1 MEIKLKKDFGK
12 ISTSKANS
20 ANAKIKRIAD
30 SSKNNDQK
38 AREIEKVF
46 ADTYKGTGLDVTKAF
61 DKKVVK
67 KMLDSS
73 QLPIVSDKRI
83 PMS

>member
-1 MEIKLKKDFGK
+1 MEIKLNKDFGK
-12 ISTSKANS
+12 ISASKANS

-30 SSKNNDQK
+30 SSKSTDQK

-46 ADTYKGTGLDVTKAF
+46 SDVYKGTGLDVTKAF
-61 DKKVVK
+61 DKKAIK
-67 KMLDSS
+67 KMLDSG

>member
-1 MEIKLKKDFGK
+1 MEIKLNKDFGK
-12 ISTSKANS
+12 ISTFKANS

-30 SSKNNDQK
+30 SAQSNEQK

-46 ADTYKGTGLDVTKAF
+46 AEVYKGTGLDVTKAF
-61 DKKVVK
+61 DKKAIR
-67 KMLDSS
+67 KMLDSG
-73 QLPIVSDKRI
+73 QVPIVSDKRI